1 MDEPKKQCCPG
12 PVYPTAFGRR
22 SFIQVGLLGGMGLSL
37 PDLFRIN
44 ARAGE
49 VRIPGS
55 SIGKRQEGPAKSA
68 IQIILPGGLAH
79 QESWDPK
86 PDAPI
91 EYRGPLGV
99 VKTKIP
105 GVVFSENL
113 SHTAQIAD
121 KITVV
126 RSITGHIPDHA
137 QATYQMF
144 TGYLPTP
151 AIQHPSLGAVLSQ
164 EFGSRNNLPAYVGV
178 PNVPAAGGTGYLSS
192 KFGAFEL
199 GADPGQKNFQVRDI
213 TLPKGITD
221 DRFERRR
228 TAREA
233 LEDHFRTLESSP
245 AELDAMGEFY
255 QQAYKLISSPVARK
269 AFSLDGEP
277 DSMTKLYG
285 EYKNPR
291 GGNVIG
297 IARQLMLARRLV
309 EAGVRLVTVMYNGTD
324 GWDNHQRIKEAVG
337 NGMPAFD
344 HAFAGLIA
352 DLEQRGL
359 LDSTLVMVTSEFGR
373 TPKVNENAGRD
384 HWARVYSQVLAGG
397 GIARGQIYGSSNATA
412 SEPDS
417 DPVTVENYLATV
429 YHQLGINAEDR
440 LLAPGGRPID
450 IVRDGKV
457 VEGLIG

>member
-1 MDEPKKQCCPG
+1 MEDPKSCACPG
-12 PVYPTAFGRR
+12 PRYVTAFGRR
-22 SFIQVGLLGGMGLSL
+22 SFIQVGMLGGLGLSL
-37 PDLFRIN
+37 PQLFRCT
-44 ARAGE
+44 ARASE
-49 VRIPGS
+49 VRSAGGS
-55 SIGKRQEGPAKSA
+55 KLAEGPAKSV

-86 PDAPI
+86 PEAPI

-126 RSITGHIPDHA
+126 RSITGRIPDHA

-151 AIQHPSLGAVLSQ
+151 AIQHPSVGSVVSNQ
-164 EFGSRNNLPAYVGV
+164 FGSRKNLPAYVGV
-178 PNVPAAGGTGYLSS
+178 PNVPPQAGTGYLSS

-199 GADPGQKNFQVRDI
+199 GADPGQRNVQVRDI
-213 TLPKGITD
+213 TLPKGITEE
-221 DRFERRR
+221 RFERRR

-233 LEDHFRTLESSP
+233 IEDHFRQAEANP

-255 QQAYKLISSPVARK
+255 QQAYKLISSPEARK

-277 DSMTKLYG
+277 DAMTKLYG
-285 EYKNPR
+285 DYKSPR
-291 GGNVIG
+291 GGRPLSIG
-297 IARQLMLARRLV
+297 RQLMLARRLV
-309 EAGVRLVTVMYNGTD
+309 EAGVRLVTVMYSGTD
-324 GWDNHQRIKEAVG
+324 GWDNHLRIKDAVAD
-337 NGMPAFD
+337 GMPAFD
-344 HAFAGLIA
+344 HAFAGLIT
-352 DLEQRGL
+352 DLDQRGL

-373 TPKVNENAGRD
+373 TPKINENAGRD
-384 HWARVYSQVLAGG
+384 HWARVYSYAVAGG
-397 GIARGQIYGSSNATA
+397 GITKGQIYGASNATA
-412 SEPDS
+412 SEPDQN
-417 DPVTVENYLATV
+417 PVTVEDFLATV
-429 YHQLGINAEDR
+429 YHQVGINSTDR

-457 VEGLIG
+457 LDGLIG